1 MNITKKF
8 KNLGLLGILSLVSMV
23 DLVQAEVAW
32 KVSPA
37 RTKVSFKVNHFVL
50 MEVEGK
56 FRDPEGQLTAKNDTD
71 FSGASLEA
79 RIPVTTIDTG
89 NEDRDSHLK
98 QAVFFDAAKYPEMK
112 FKSKS
117 IIKKSDTDY
126 VMEGSL
132 TIKDITLPV
141 SFKVES
147 MGETVSKNG
156 VVRSKFIA
164 KGTVDRY
171 KYGLKW
177 NELTEAGAMVVG
189 ENVDIE
195 MDVTL
200 EKMPSTLASK

>member
-1 MNITKKF
+1 MNIIKDF
-8 KNLGLLGILSLVSMV
+8 KYLGLLGILSLISMA

-56 FRDPEGQLTAKNDTD
+56 FRNPEGQLTAKNDTD

-79 RIPVTTIDTG
+79 RIPVMTIDTG

-98 QAVFFDAAKYPEMK
+98 QAVFFDAVKYPEMK
-112 FKSKS
+112 FSSKS
-117 IIKKSDTDY
+117 IVKKSDTDY
-126 VMEGSL
+126 LMEGSL

-200 EKMPSTLASK
+200 EKVQTAMASR